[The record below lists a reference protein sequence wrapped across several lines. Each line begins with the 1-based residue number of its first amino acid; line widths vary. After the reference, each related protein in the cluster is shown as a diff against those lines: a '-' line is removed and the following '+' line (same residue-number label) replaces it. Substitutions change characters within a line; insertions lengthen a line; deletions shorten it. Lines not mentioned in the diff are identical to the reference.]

1 MMYWQILMICGDMI
15 ELYQKDMDCINEK
28 REELMKISKELNGQK
43 KDNLED
49 SQKFDV
55 IVSDILNIL
64 KKRRICIMMGDHVG
78 RFIRGLIEQTRE
90 GKLDWKPFSSFKNR
104 KEIF

>member
-1 MMYWQILMICGDMI
+1 
-15 ELYQKDMDCINEK
+15 
-28 REELMKISKELNGQK
+28 MKISKELNGQK

-64 KKRRICIMMGDHVG
+64 KKGEYA
-78 RFIRGLIEQTRE
+78 L
-90 GKLDWKPFSSFKNR
+90 
-104 KEIF
+104 

>member
-1 MMYWQILMICGDMI
+1 MSKREKCVYCGKVIVTRSKEHIIQNAIGGLYESEDIC
-15 ELYQKDMDCINEK
+15 CINEK

-64 KKRRICIMMGDHVG
+64 KKGEYA
-78 RFIRGLIEQTRE
+78 L
-90 GKLDWKPFSSFKNR
+90 
-104 KEIF
+104 